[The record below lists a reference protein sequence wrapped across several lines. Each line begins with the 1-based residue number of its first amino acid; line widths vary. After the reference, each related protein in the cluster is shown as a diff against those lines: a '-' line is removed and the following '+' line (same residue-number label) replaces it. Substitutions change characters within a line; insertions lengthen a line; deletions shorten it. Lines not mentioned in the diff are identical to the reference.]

1 MVWDFQLETRFPGID
16 EDHRELDTLL
26 MALQSACTTSN
37 KAQIAAALKAYADR
51 TARHFEFEARLMEAV
66 GDRAMHDHKAAH
78 AAYVAEMTRFAA
90 QLEQTGMTPGF
101 RHWVMV
107 QLGDWFRA
115 HVKAYDAALVRQL
128 DEYQRSGAALPRKS

>member
-16 EDHRELDTLL
+16 EDHRELDNLL

-37 KAQIAAALKAYADR
+37 KTQVAAALKAYIVR
-51 TARHFEFEARLMEAV
+51 TERHFDFEARLMAAV
-66 GDRAMHDHKAAH
+66 GDRSMHDHKSAH
-78 AAYVAEMTRFAA
+78 AAYVAEMERYAA
-90 QLEQTGMTPGF
+90 QLEKGGLTDLF
-101 RHWVMV
+101 RRWATT

-128 DEYQRSGAALPRKS
+128 EEYLRSGAELPRKG

>member
-1 MVWDFQLETRFPGID
+1 MWDFQLETRFPGID

-26 MALQSACTTSN
+26 MALQSACTTN
-37 KAQIAAALKAYADR
+37 NRAKVAASLKAYAER
-51 TARHFEFEARLMEAV
+51 TARHFEFEGRLMEAV

-78 AAYVAEMTRFAA
+78 ASYLAEIERYAA
-90 QLEQTGMTPGF
+90 QLESTGMTPGL
-101 RHWVMV
+101 RQWANV

-128 DEYQRSGAALPRKS
+128 DEHLSRGAPLPPKS